1 MVVGQELPLWEVPAP
16 STKPANEVVKNRLG
30 AFVYRWF
37 RNPIHKGV
45 LQIEDV
51 RRCVCVCVLC
61 VCVCVW
67 GYPKALTRAAER
79 SRLQWRLRSE
89 RSCRTAVGSCAVVTW
104 AAGGC

>member
-1 MVVGQELPLWEVPAP
+1 MTVGQELPLWEVPAP

-51 RRCVCVCVLC
+51 RRFRPSFL
-61 VCVCVW
+61 
-67 GYPKALTRAAER
+67 GLALWAVFSFGFAEHFR
-79 SRLQWRLRSE
+79 PQWRRRSV
-89 RSCRTAVGSCAVVTW
+89 RSCRIAVALCAAVTW
-104 AAGGC
+104 EAGGC